1 MTGRNPTLLAAGL
14 TCLVLG
20 ILAGLAVEA
29 APLRYAIS
37 LTALALG
44 FGLIRRAFRVD

>member
-1 MTGRNPTLLAAGL
+1 MTRRNPALLAVGLGCLGLGVLAGL
-14 TCLVLG
+14 T
-20 ILAGLAVEA
+20 VEA
-29 APLRYAIS
+29 PPLRYAIS